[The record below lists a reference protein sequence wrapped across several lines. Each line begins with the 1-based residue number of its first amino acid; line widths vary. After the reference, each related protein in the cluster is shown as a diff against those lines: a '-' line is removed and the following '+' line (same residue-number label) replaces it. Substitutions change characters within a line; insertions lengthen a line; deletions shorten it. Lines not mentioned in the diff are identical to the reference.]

1 MPAFICTACGT
12 QYPPSEAPPS
22 ACLICTDERQF
33 VPASGQ
39 SWTTLEGLRN
49 AHSNKFRRLAT
60 GLTTIETTPA
70 FGIGQRAILARTPAG
85 NVLWEC
91 LALID
96 DATVDLLKGLG
107 GVAAIAI
114 SHPHYYTTM
123 VEWSRALGGV
133 PIHLHAADRQWVMR
147 PDPAVQFWEGDTKPI
162 GPGLTLVRLGG
173 HFDGGTVLHWADWS
187 EGRGVLLSGDILQV
201 VPSGHVSFMW
211 SYPNLIPLSAAKVRR
226 MAEILEPFAFDAVY
240 GSFSG
245 RGQIDANGKQVV
257 AAVGR
262 ALHRADQRDIV
273 GASGDWSHHRCK
285 RAGCVAAH
293 DPRTTSAP
301 SRRSAKAHRG
311 SCACCCTRASR
322 SRRRTQMP
330 SSIIH
335 CRSVSTPSHKPR
347 HSASFSVASACR
359 IGVGRHD
366 GMVMTL
372 MVQTAL
378 VSLRRDA
385 ISDAGAGLRAD
396 GDFWISSAT
405 P

>member
-1 MPAFICTACGT
+1 MAVHKPPASEERGNSW
-12 QYPPSEAPPS
+12 QPSSAPPAARNIRPPKLRPIRVRS
-22 ACLICTDERQF
+22 APTSGSSSQHR
-33 VPASGQ
+33 ASPGPRW
-39 SWTTLEGLRN
+39 SGLRN
-49 AHSNKFRRLAT
+49 AHSNKFRRLAP

-211 SYPNLIPLSAAKVRR
+211 SYPNLIPLSAAKVQR

-240 GSFSG
+240 GAFSG

-257 AAVGR
+257 AA
-262 ALHRADQRDIV
+262 
-273 GASGDWSHHRCK
+273 
-285 RAGCVAAH
+285 
-293 DPRTTSAP
+293 
-301 SRRSAKAHRG
+301 
-311 SCACCCTRASR
+311 
-322 SRRRTQMP
+322 
-330 SSIIH
+330 
-335 CRSVSTPSHKPR
+335 
-347 HSASFSVASACR
+347 SVARYIAR
-359 IGVGRHD
+359 ISE
-366 GMVMTL
+366 T
-372 MVQTAL
+372 
-378 VSLRRDA
+378 
-385 ISDAGAGLRAD
+385 
-396 GDFWISSAT
+396 
-405 P
+405 